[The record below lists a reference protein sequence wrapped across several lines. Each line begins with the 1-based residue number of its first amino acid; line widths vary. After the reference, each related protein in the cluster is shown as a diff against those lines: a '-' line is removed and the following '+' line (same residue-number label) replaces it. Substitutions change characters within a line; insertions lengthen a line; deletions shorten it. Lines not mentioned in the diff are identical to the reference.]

1 MTLTSGLI
9 GVKEQAS
16 QVMLINMAMMAYMS
30 AYGMQSTACTVVGN
44 QIGRG
49 NVDKG
54 YTYCWLTFFF
64 AFALVSAEAYGI
76 YQNQQQIIN
85 FLTDIE
91 EIQDLIKSLMNL
103 FIINLFPDALRGTLK
118 GAIKGLGA

>member
-1 MTLTSGLI
+1 
-9 GVKEQAS
+9 
-16 QVMLINMAMMAYMS
+16 MLINMAMMAYMS

-54 YTYCWLTFFF
+54 YTYCWLSLI
-64 AFALVSAEAYGI
+64 FALMLVMMEAYAI
-76 YQNQQQIIN
+76 YTYQHEIIN
-85 FLTDIE
+85 FLTNIE
-91 EIQDLIKSLMNL
+91 EIQDIIKSLMNL
-103 FIINLFPDALRGTLK
+103 FLLNLFPDGCRGCLK